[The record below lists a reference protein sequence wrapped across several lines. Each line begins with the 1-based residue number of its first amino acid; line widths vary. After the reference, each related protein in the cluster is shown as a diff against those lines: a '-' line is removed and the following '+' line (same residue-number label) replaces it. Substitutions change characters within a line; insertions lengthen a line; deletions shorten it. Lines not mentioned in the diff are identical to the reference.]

1 MRRFSSPTSHRH
13 LALSP
18 LAVAACSLCLSLSAQ
33 AQNTP
38 DDASTLPSV
47 GVTAAAKRQAK
58 ASIAGLGDGP
68 AWQQPVQAQTFS
80 EEMLKDAQVTRLADL
95 TKLDASVSD
104 SYNAAGYWDIMSA
117 RGFTL
122 DNTRNYR
129 REGLPINAETSIPLD
144 NKAAIEL
151 FKGTSGM
158 QAGISSPGGLINYLV
173 KRPDGHQRTAEV
185 AITQVGNI
193 LTRVDL
199 SERFGSTQQF
209 GARVNAANERLNSA
223 ISNTQGHRQLVS
235 LATDWRLQPGTLVE
249 AEIEYSRRSQHSVVG
264 FSMLG
269 DSLPPARSLDR
280 NLNLND
286 QPWAQ
291 PVVMQGTTGSVRVTQ
306 DLANQWKLV
315 GSYGE
320 QRLKTDD
327 RTAFPYGGTAC
338 VAPAYL
344 YCDRYGPGGDF
355 SLYDFRS
362 EGEVRITR
370 ALDVNVKGKLKSAG
384 IEHQVTIGALRTL
397 SRTDVPTSAYNWAG
411 SGSVFGL
418 STAAPDPSLTT
429 AQNDRQER
437 STEFYLTD
445 SLLLSERWRAWG
457 GVRHTEFK
465 RAQTLSDLSQPTSR
479 VSQTLNTPWA
489 ALAYE
494 WAPQQQA
501 YVSWGE
507 GIEVLPAKFTVPN
520 YDYTNSG
527 EVLPARKSRQW
538 EIGVKSQSARISWAL
553 NWFHVV
559 RPEAS
564 SILNANYTYTYQLDG
579 QSHHQGLEGQWLANL
594 GTYTL
599 HASAMVLAA
608 ERRGSVKPGINGEA
622 PANVPDYSVKLGGS
636 YRVPHVQGLSLLG
649 DVVHEGQRSVDVP
662 NHVRLPAWT
671 RVDVGVA
678 YVQPWQAGAVTWRLG
693 ITNLLDTK
701 AWRESPTQFEHIYLF
716 PMAERTL
723 TASAQIDF

>member
-1 MRRFSSPTSHRH
+1 MRRFPSPTSHRH

-18 LAVAACSLCLSLSAQ
+18 LAVAACSLCLSLGAQ

-104 SYNAAGYWDIMSA
+104 AYNAAGYWDIMSS

-129 REGLPINAETSIPLD
+129 REGLPINTETSIPLD

-158 QAGISSPGGLINYLV
+158 QSGISSPGGLINYLV
-173 KRPDGHQRTAEV
+173 KRPDGRQRTAQV
-185 AITQVGNI
+185 AVTQHGSI
-193 LTRVDL
+193 LTSVDL
-199 SERFGSTQQF
+199 SERFGTTQQF

-223 ISNTQGHRQLVS
+223 ISNTKGHRQLVS
-235 LATDWRLQPGTLVE
+235 LSTDWRLQPGTLVE

-264 FSMLG
+264 FSMLADTLPSAG
-269 DSLPPARSLDR
+269 SLNR

-286 QPWAQ
+286 QPWVQ
-291 PVVMQGTTGSVRVTQ
+291 PVVMKGTTGSVRVTQ
-306 DLANQWKLV
+306 DLAEQWKLV

-327 RTAFPYGGTAC
+327 RTAFPFGGMGSDGVT
-338 VAPAYL
+338 Y
-344 YCDRYGPGGDF
+344 YYDRYADDGSFD
-355 SLYDFRS
+355 LYDFRS
-362 EGEVRITR
+362 EGEVRVTR
-370 ALDVNVKGKLKSAG
+370 AMDVNVKGRLKTAG
-384 IEHQVTIGALRTL
+384 IEHQVTLGALRTL
-397 SRTDVPTSAYNWAG
+397 SRTDVPIAAYNWAG
-411 SGSVFGL
+411 TGSVFGL
-418 STAAPDPSLTT
+418 SAVAPAASLTT

-437 STEFYLTD
+437 STELYLTD
-445 SLLLSERWRAWG
+445 SLRLSERWRAWG
-457 GVRHTEFK
+457 GVRHTQFK

-489 ALAYE
+489 ALAYQ

-507 GIEVLPAKFTVPN
+507 GVEVLPAKFTVPFF
-520 YDYTNSG
+520 DYTNSG

-538 EIGVKSQSARISWAL
+538 EIGFKGQSTRMNWSL

-564 SILNANYTYTYQLDG
+564 SILNADNTYTYQLDG
-579 QSHHQGLEGQWLANL
+579 QSTHQGLEGQWMANL

-599 HASAMVLAA
+599 HASAMVLDA

-622 PANVPDYSVKLGGS
+622 PANVPDYSVKLGAS
-636 YRVPHVQGLSLLG
+636 YRVPHVQGLSMLG
-649 DVVHEGQRSVDVP
+649 HVVHEGKRSVDVP

-671 RVDVGVA
+671 RIDVGLA

-701 AWRESPTQFEHIYLF
+701 AWRESPTQFDHIYLL
-716 PMAERTL
+716 PMAERTI